1 MEQQYL
7 NRLNTETETTISK
20 SRFITYIRRT
30 PTEEA
35 AKSFISEIKARHK
48 GANHNCS
55 AYIIGESA
63 LIQRADDDGEPTGT
77 AGVPILEVLKQEGMY
92 DTTIVVTR
100 YFGGIKLGGGGLIR
114 AYSGAAS
121 SAVKASGKVIKIPV
135 IPMEVTVDYT
145 HTSRFE
151 HYLGETDIEIR
162 DTRYTD
168 KVTYLLHVKEEDRED
183 FIGRLT
189 EITKNTHELDEHDV
203 IQAEGA
209 V

>member
-7 NRLNTETETTISK
+7 NRLDTETETVISK
-20 SRFITYIRRT
+20 SRFISYIRRT

-35 AKSFISEIKARHK
+35 AKAFISEIKTMHK
-48 GANHNCS
+48 SANHNCS

-63 LIQRADDDGEPTGT
+63 LIQKANDDGEPSGT

-114 AYSGAAS
+114 AYSGSAS
-121 SAVKASGKVIKIPV
+121 SAVKASGKVVKIPV
-135 IPMEVTVDYT
+135 IPMEVTMDYT
-145 HTSRFE
+145 NTSRFE
-151 HYLGETDIEIR
+151 HYLGETGIEIR
-162 DTRYTD
+162 DITYTD
-168 KVTYLLHVKEEDRED
+168 RVTYFLHVKEADREA
-183 FIGRLT
+183 FTERLQ
-189 EITKNTHELDEHDV
+189 EITKNTHGIDEHDV

>member
-7 NRLNTETETTISK
+7 NRLDTDTETIISK
-20 SRFITYIRRT
+20 SRFIAYIRRT

-35 AKSFISEIKARHK
+35 AKAFISDIKSLHK
-48 GANHNCS
+48 NANHNCS
-55 AYIIGESA
+55 AYIIGASA
-63 LIQRADDDGEPTGT
+63 LIQKADDDGEPGGT

-114 AYSGAAS
+114 AYSGSAS
-121 SAVKASGKVIKIPV
+121 SAVKASGKVVKIPV
-135 IPMEVTVDYT
+135 VPIEVTMDYT
-145 HTSRFE
+145 NTSRFE

-162 DTRYTD
+162 DISYTD
-168 KVTYLLHVKEEDRED
+168 KVTYLLHVKEAGRDD
-183 FIGRLT
+183 FKKRLQ
-189 EITKNTHELDEHDV
+189 EITKNTHDLDEHDV

>member
-7 NRLNTETETTISK
+7 NRLDTDTETIISK
-20 SRFITYIRRT
+20 SRFIAYIRRT
-30 PTEEA
+30 PTEES
-35 AKSFISEIKARHK
+35 AKAFISDIKNLHK
-48 GANHNCS
+48 GASHNCS

-63 LIQRADDDGEPTGT
+63 LIQKADDDGEPGGT

-121 SAVKASGKVIKIPV
+121 SAVKASGKVVKIPV
-135 IPMEVTVDYT
+135 VPMEVTMEYT
-145 HTSRFE
+145 NTSRFE

-162 DTRYTD
+162 DTTYTD
-168 KVTYLLHVKEEDRED
+168 RVTYLLHVKEADRDAFTE
-183 FIGRLT
+183 RLQ
-189 EITKNTHELDEHDV
+189 EITKNTHDLDEHDV